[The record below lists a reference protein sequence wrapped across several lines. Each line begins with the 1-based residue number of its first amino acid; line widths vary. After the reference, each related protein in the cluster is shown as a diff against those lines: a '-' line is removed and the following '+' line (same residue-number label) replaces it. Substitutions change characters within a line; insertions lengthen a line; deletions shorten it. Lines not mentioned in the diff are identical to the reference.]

1 MPSRFPP
8 TSRRR
13 PPRAPAP
20 ARRALVAELA
30 IALPAAL
37 PVALE
42 ACGDAVDRAQRRV
55 VIPAGVSMRVAADS
69 MANAGVVRIP
79 VLFRLYAR
87 WIRQDRA
94 IKAGTYMVAPGA
106 SWNSIL
112 DDLVRGRGIV
122 HTVTIP
128 EGLPLAQALALM
140 ARDLRVS
147 ADSLNA
153 AVRDTG
159 LRRHLDIPTPTVEGY
174 LFPDTYTYPDGTG
187 AADIVADMVRAFER
201 RWTPERSAAAVALG
215 MSRHDVMTLA
225 SIVEKEA
232 AREEERAVISAVYH
246 NRLRKHM
253 LLQAD
258 PTVQYALGRKP
269 GRVLFRDLR
278 VKSPYNTYRV
288 KGLPPGPIAAPGE
301 ASIDAALHP
310 ADVPYLYFV
319 ARPDGRH
326 VFSTTYRDHAVAVRG
341 YREARSARR
350 KQAAAKKAS
359 ARRDAL
365 PVAPTPKP

>member
-1 MPSRFPP
+1 MPCRC
-8 TSRRR
+8 R
-13 PPRAPAP
+13 PSSV
-20 ARRALVAELA
+20 ARPLA
-30 IALPAAL
+30 AAL
-37 PVALE
+37 AAQLALA
-42 ACGDAVDRAQRRV
+42 ACGDAVDGAPRRRV
-55 VIPAGVSMRVAADS
+55 VIPPGVSMRAAADS
-69 MANAGVVRIP
+69 IAKAGVVRTP
-79 VLFRLYAR
+79 ALFRLYAR
-87 WIRQDRA
+87 WVKRDRA
-94 IKAGTYMVAPGA
+94 IKAGTYMLAPGA
-106 SWNSIL
+106 SWNEII

-122 HTVTIP
+122 HSVTIP
-128 EGLPLAQALALM
+128 EGLPLSRSLALM
-140 ARDLRVS
+140 ARDLRVTPG
-147 ADSLNA
+147 ALDA

-159 LRRHLDIPTPTVEGY
+159 LRRHLDVPTPTVEGY
-174 LFPDTYTYPDGTG
+174 LFPDTYTYPDGTS
-187 AADIVADMVRAFER
+187 AADIVADMARAFEK
-201 RWTPERSAAAVALG
+201 RWTPERAHAARALG

-310 ADVPYLYFV
+310 AQVPYLYFV

-326 VFSTTYRDHAVAVRG
+326 VFSTTYREHALAVRR
-341 YREARSARR
+341 YREARSARTR
-350 KQAAAKKAS
+350 RAAARKAAS
-359 ARRDAL
+359 ATRRIGATRDSLHAS
-365 PVAPTPKP
+365 PTPKP